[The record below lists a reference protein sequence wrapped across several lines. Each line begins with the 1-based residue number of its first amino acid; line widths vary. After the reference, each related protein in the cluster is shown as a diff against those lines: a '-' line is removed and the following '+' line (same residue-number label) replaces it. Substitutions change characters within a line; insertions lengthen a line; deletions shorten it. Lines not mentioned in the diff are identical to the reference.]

1 MSVIN
6 QLNATTEYF
15 WLQTEPEDILNK
27 ASALLWKLMGKAV
40 KLGNWEIQPEEI
52 VDGGLMIKV
61 PLEYDLSNIGSYGKD
76 TVINQ
81 SKKDL
86 VDAARFRWAGGYG
99 SNTLNLD
106 DISQNAGD
114 AAVIRLTKLYM
125 HNIKKALRI
134 NLAAQVIA
142 SASDSVTAGGT
153 TIAASDDRIL
163 GLGDLFNTTAA
174 TEYGS
179 IAEDDIATW
188 KANLIPTVEEISFET
203 MQKIFRQP
211 GFGSFAGTRP
221 DFCLTTDLLADG
233 YERSL
238 HPQQRYKEGNMV
250 EAGWENIMHKGAP
263 IVADAYY
270 TASYTGYLDALN
282 LNTLSLRSH
291 KDYNFTTPE
300 WVAKKESGQPDTMT
314 ANSRWRGNLFCNNR
328 QMNVRHTGLTEPS

>member
-1 MSVIN
+1 MATIN

-40 KLGNWEIQPEEI
+40 KIGNWEIHPSET

-61 PLEYDLSNIGSYGKD
+61 PLEYDVSNHGAYGKN
-76 TVINQ
+76 TVIDQ
-81 SKKDL
+81 SKKDII
-86 VDAARFRWAGGYG
+86 DAARFPWAGAYG

-106 DISQNAGD
+106 DLTQNNGEE
-114 AAVIRLTKLYM
+114 AVIRLTKQYM
-125 HNIKKALRI
+125 SNIKKAIRVDM
-134 NLAAQVIA
+134 ASQVIGSSTL
-142 SASDSVTAGGT
+142 SADT
-153 TIAASDDRIL
+153 DNMR
-163 GLGDLFNTTAA
+163 GLYDLFNTTAS

-179 IAEDDIATW
+179 IAEDDISSW
-188 KANLIPTVEEISFET
+188 KANVITTAEAISFEV
-203 MQKIFRQP
+203 MQKIFRTP

-221 DFCLTTDLLADG
+221 NFCCTTELLADG

-263 IVADAYY
+263 IVADPYY
-270 TASYTGYLDALN
+270 TAGYLDALN
-282 LNTLSLRSH
+282 LNFLYLRSH

-300 WVAKKESGQPDTMT
+300 WVAKKESGQPDIWT
-314 ANSRWRGNLFCNNR
+314 ANTRWRGNLFCTNR
-328 QMNVRHTGLTEPS
+328 QMQIRHTNLTEPA